1 MVVKNK
7 SKRWIFLNTFNMEH
21 LAKLLLTR
29 PWILNSLMMLFFPLL
44 FFFSV
49 CFIFQIKPW
58 RIFPFVTHMVTDH
71 GNEPTGKKKP
81 CCNLIIMMIINDIFF
96 FFSMEGETFILT
108 QRIFSPHLSAWAF
121 VCSGLL
127 WNHSLH
133 LSLFTASLLLC
144 FNSMNGLCGF

>member
-44 FFFSV
+44 FFFFGLFHISNKTMAYLSV
-49 CFIFQIKPW
+49 
-58 RIFPFVTHMVTDH
+58 RDAH
-71 GNEPTGKKKP
+71 GDWSRKWANRKKKP